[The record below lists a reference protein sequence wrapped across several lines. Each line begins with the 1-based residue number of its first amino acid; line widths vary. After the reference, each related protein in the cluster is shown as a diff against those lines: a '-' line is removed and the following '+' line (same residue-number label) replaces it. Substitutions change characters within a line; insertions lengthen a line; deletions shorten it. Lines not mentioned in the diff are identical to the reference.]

1 MLSVVNVSRSLVLA
15 LVVSAGGASAQV
27 PEAKPVVPAPAAKVP
42 SPSAT
47 PKAATPQLAAPAIE
61 RRAPRL
67 LPDVVKLKV
76 AAVVDGRVLAG
87 QKYPADALA
96 KLSRLGFTPVQ
107 SAAQLSDRSIFEGR
121 LYRAYAVRSDAKP
134 ALRGADF
141 EPLVGREV
149 QVRVSEVE
157 TGRLY
162 AIVAL
167 LP

>member
-42 SPSAT
+42 APSAT
-47 PKAATPQLAAPAIE
+47 PRLAAPALE

-87 QKYPADALA
+87 QKYPPDALA
-96 KLSRLGFTPVQ
+96 KLGRLGFTPVQ

-121 LYRAYAVRSDAKP
+121 LYRAYAVKSDAKP

>member
-27 PEAKPVVPAPAAKVP
+27 PEAKPVVPAPATKVP
-42 SPSAT
+42 A

-87 QKYPADALA
+87 QKYPPDALA
-96 KLSRLGFTPVQ
+96 KLGRLGFTPVQ